1 MVTRP
6 KGKIMATDKAYKV
19 LALANDISNN
29 KAKELI
35 DRGLVYVEDKKVK
48 IARAL
53 ISTDTIFRIEYPE
66 KMEILYQND
75 DIIAINKPAQVDSYE
90 IQDMIEGAEL
100 LHRLDRDTSGV
111 LLLGKNRPFIE
122 KAIKE
127 FKARRVEKHY
137 VAWVEGV
144 IYEKIEIDAPIFTI
158 KKGKAFSLIDPVRG
172 KKAHTIVK
180 PEEIQ
185 GKKSK
190 VHIEITTGRTHQIRL
205 HLSHIG
211 HPIVGDEQYGSRT
224 QAKRVL
230 LHSAKIK
237 LLGYEF
243 NAREPKEILQYK

>member
-1 MVTRP
+1 
-6 KGKIMATDKAYKV
+6 MATDKAYKV

-53 ISTDTIFRIEYPE
+53 IHIDTIFRIEYPE

-144 IYEKIEIDAPIFTI
+144 IYEKVEIDAPIFTI

-180 PEEIQ
+180 PEELQ

-190 VHIEITTGRTHQIRL
+190 VNIEITTGRTHQIRL

-230 LHSAKIK
+230 LHSLKIK

-243 NAREPKEILQYK
+243 NAREPKDILQYK